1 MQQPPIIVV
10 AGPTASGKT
19 RLAVELAL
27 TLDGEVLSC
36 DSMQLYR
43 HMDIGTAK
51 PTAEEMRGVPHH
63 MIDVID
69 PAESFSVGRY
79 VEMAAPILEDIR
91 RRGKAVILCGGTG
104 LYADSLLLGRDFAPM
119 PRTGRREELEALA
132 DRAGIEAVIERLR
145 AVDPEAAARLHPSD
159 RKRIIRAMEVY
170 LETGQTITD
179 HDRAS
184 KAQPPKYRALW
195 LGLTFADRAALY
207 DRINRR
213 VDQMVEQGLAEELAS
228 LLQPGAPPGG
238 HQPPGHRL
246 QGAAAGPP
254 GGNFLGRG
262 LGPGQAGVPPLR
274 QAPADVAAPQRADPL
289 DRPGRPPG
297 LDQNLVRGP
306 DHFAGSRASVGATI
320 SRPPGPVCKAPCRAH
335 RLPTPRCRG
344 GLHIRPE
351 PGALLSGPRW
361 LRGLGKGAYKMR
373 PYGGNAAGCVRRGA
387 VHTVGC
393 ASESNT
399 PPRLRQHSISGF
411 RYYNGT
417 T

>member
-1 MQQPPIIVV
+1 MQQPPMIVV

-51 PTAEEMRGVPHH
+51 PTAEEMGGVPHH

-228 LLQPGAPPGG
+228 LLQLGLPPGATS
-238 HQPPGHRL
+238 L
-246 QGAAAGPP
+246 QAIGYKE
-254 GGNFLGRG
+254 
-262 LGPGQAGVPPLR
+262 PLR
-274 QAPADVAAPQRADPL
+274 ALRGEISWDEAWNLVKQESRRYAKRQLTWLRRNEQIHWIVQDAPL
-289 DRPGRPPG
+289 DWTKTWSEAQTILREAG
-297 LDQNLVRGP
+297 LL
-306 DHFAGSRASVGATI
+306 
-320 SRPPGPVCKAPCRAH
+320 
-335 RLPTPRCRG
+335 
-344 GLHIRPE
+344 
-351 PGALLSGPRW
+351 
-361 LRGLGKGAYKMR
+361 
-373 PYGGNAAGCVRRGA
+373 
-387 VHTVGC
+387 
-393 ASESNT
+393 
-399 PPRLRQHSISGF
+399 
-411 RYYNGT
+411 
-417 T
+417 

>member
-1 MQQPPIIVV
+1 M
-10 AGPTASGKT
+10 
-19 RLAVELAL
+19 ELAL

-228 LLQPGAPPGG
+228 LLQLGLPPGATS
-238 HQPPGHRL
+238 L
-246 QGAAAGPP
+246 QAIGYKE
-254 GGNFLGRG
+254 
-262 LGPGQAGVPPLR
+262 PLR
-274 QAPADVAAPQRADPL
+274 ALRGEISWDEAWDLVKQESRRYAKRQLTWLRRNEQIHWIVQDAPL
-289 DRPGRPPG
+289 DWTKTWSEAQTILREAG
-297 LDQNLVRGP
+297 LP
-306 DHFAGSRASVGATI
+306 
-320 SRPPGPVCKAPCRAH
+320 
-335 RLPTPRCRG
+335 
-344 GLHIRPE
+344 
-351 PGALLSGPRW
+351 
-361 LRGLGKGAYKMR
+361 
-373 PYGGNAAGCVRRGA
+373 
-387 VHTVGC
+387 
-393 ASESNT
+393 
-399 PPRLRQHSISGF
+399 
-411 RYYNGT
+411 
-417 T
+417 

>member
-51 PTAEEMRGVPHH
+51 PNAEEMRGVPHH

-213 VDQMVEQGLAEELAS
+213 VDQMVESGLLEEARRFLESPEEKATAMQAIGYKELAPYFADEIS
-228 LLQPGAPPGG
+228 LEEAVESI
-238 HQPPGHRL
+238 RRETRRY
-246 QGAAAGPP
+246 AK
-254 GGNFLGRG
+254 
-262 LGPGQAGVPPLR
+262 R
-274 QAPADVAAPQRADPL
+274 QLTWFRRDPEIHWIEV
-289 DRPGRPPG
+289 DRFESWENV
-297 LDQNLVRGP
+297 L
-306 DHFAGSRASVGATI
+306 
-320 SRPPGPVCKAPCRAH
+320 
-335 RLPTPRCRG
+335 
-344 GLHIRPE
+344 
-351 PGALLSGPRW
+351 
-361 LRGLGKGAYKMR
+361 
-373 PYGGNAAGCVRRGA
+373 
-387 VHTVGC
+387 GC
-393 ASESNT
+393 AE
-399 PPRLRQHSISGF
+399 QIISQERF
-411 RYYNGT
+411 LT
-417 T
+417 S